1 MTFLGPIRSSSSKRR
16 KGYRLIEHLWAL
28 LFRSVLLLIIRKKVN
43 QTGSVF
49 TALPFFSY
57 DLSSWMKRALL
68 NALHNSRV
76 KKGSYSFDNIG
87 RRRSDFLEGN
97 ELPRPFF
104 YVQVS

>member
-28 LFRSVLLLIIRKKVN
+28 LFRSVLLLIIRKKLN

-57 DLSSWMKRALL
+57 SISSLIESCTLL
-68 NALHNSRV
+68 PNMR
-76 KKGSYSFDNIG
+76 
-87 RRRSDFLEGN
+87 
-97 ELPRPFF
+97 
-104 YVQVS
+104 